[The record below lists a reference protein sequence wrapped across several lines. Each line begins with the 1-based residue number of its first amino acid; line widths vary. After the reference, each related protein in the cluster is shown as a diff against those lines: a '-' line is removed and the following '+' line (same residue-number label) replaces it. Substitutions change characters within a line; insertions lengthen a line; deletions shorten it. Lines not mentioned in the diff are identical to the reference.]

1 MVKQVLVAIAASAL
15 IFCGI
20 ATLNAADMGPE
31 EITLEIADSKKP
43 KPAYFPHKAHQDALT
58 CGDCHHGMD
67 DGGKQVPYAEGQAV
81 QKCAECHNAETLAG
95 KKKGKD
101 KLDTLKGAFHGNCL
115 VCHKEVAK
123 KDESKKDLKKCA
135 TCHKK

>member
-1 MVKQVLVAIAASAL
+1 MVKKVLVALAASAF

-43 KPAYFPHKAHQDALT
+43 KPAYFPHKAHQDALA
-58 CGDCHHGMD
+58 CAECHHSMA
-67 DGGKQVPYAEGQAV
+67 DGKAVPYEEGQAV
-81 QKCAECHNAETLAG
+81 QKCAECHNGDVLAG
-95 KKKGKD
+95 KTKGKD

-115 VCHKEVAK
+115 VCHKAVAE
-123 KDESKKDLKKCA
+123 KDETKKDLKKCA